1 MQDSVDLRGLGSL
14 DLRSL
19 GQRYDRGDVDPRAV
33 VQAIARHIQR
43 RNDDGVWISVAPIE
57 QLTAIAD
64 DLARRRAAGER
75 LPLYGV
81 PFAVKDNIDVAGLPT
96 TAGCPAF
103 AYTPAADAAVV
114 ARLKAAGAIVI
125 GKVNLDQFATGLVGV
140 RSPYGV
146 PKNSFDARFTP
157 GGSSSGSAVSV
168 ASGQVSF
175 ALGTDTAG
183 SGRVPAAY
191 NNIVGIK
198 PSLGLLSTSGV
209 VPACRS
215 FDCVSVFALTVA
227 DGAQVAELARGFD
240 AADPF
245 SRPEADGLSLAL
257 QTAPPSFRYGV
268 FPEAELDFCGDQQS
282 RAAFAAATAA
292 MRRLGGTPVTIAPA
306 PFREAGALLYGGPFI
321 AERLEATGDLLA
333 KNPEAL
339 LPVIRTLMEQ
349 AARNDAA
356 TAFRALHRLRILKR
370 HAQVALA
377 GVDFLLVP
385 TAPTIYT
392 VEAIAADPLRL
403 NFTLGTFTTFVN
415 LLDLAAVAVPAGLR
429 GDGLPFGVTV
439 VGAFGQDGRLAG
451 FADRLHRATS
461 ETMGATKAPLAS
473 TVGAPARA
481 RETISATSDDRL
493 PIAVVGAHLSGQP
506 LNHQLTDAGGG
517 FVRAGRTAPAYRLFA
532 LPDTS
537 PPKPGLVRTGAAE
550 QGVAIDVEVW
560 SLPPAAFGA
569 FVARVPPPLAIGKVE
584 MEDGTRVSG
593 FLCEPYAVARAKDI
607 SSFGGWRAYQNTSS
621 PI

>member
-1 MQDSVDLRGLGSL
+1 MPNSADLHGLGSL

-19 GQRYDRGDVDPRAV
+19 GQRYERGDVDPRAV
-33 VQAIARHIQR
+33 VQAIARAIQER
-43 RNDDGVWISVAPIE
+43 GDDGVWISVAPLA

-64 DLARRRAAGER
+64 ALSRRRAAGER

-96 TAGCPAF
+96 TAACPAF
-103 AYTPAADAAVV
+103 AYTPTVDAAVV

-140 RSPYGV
+140 RSPYGA

-198 PSLGLLSTSGV
+198 PSLGVLSTSGV

-227 DGAQVAELARGFD
+227 DGACVADLARGFD

-245 SRPEADGLSLAL
+245 SRPEADALSLSL
-257 QTAPPSFRYGV
+257 QPAPPSFRYGV

-282 RAAFAAATAA
+282 RAAFAAATATA
-292 MRRLGGTPVTIAPA
+292 RQLGGTPVTIDPA
-306 PFREAGALLYGGPFI
+306 PFREASTLLYGGPFI

-333 KNPEAL
+333 KHPEAL

-356 TAFRALHRLRILKR
+356 SAFRALHRLRLLKR
-370 HAQVALA
+370 HVQVALA
-377 GVDFLLVP
+377 GIDFLLVP

-392 VEAIAADPLRL
+392 VAAIAADPLRL

-429 GDGLPFGVTV
+429 GDGLPFGITV

-473 TVGAPARA
+473 TVGAPLSTG
-481 RETISATSDDRL
+481 ETITAADRL

-532 LPDTS
+532 LPDTT

-607 SSFGGWRAYQNTSS
+607 SSFGGWRAYQSTGS